1 MKWRNKLF
9 ILARSEWVKEL
20 TSFLKDEFFIEF
32 SDIPEKAVEK
42 VLNNPP
48 ELLLIEEALSPEM
61 AKNLV
66 LAFKKDL
73 HLTFLPILL
82 IVSQQELNKDW
93 EKLPVDDFVLEKANP
108 EEIKSR
114 LKLALV
120 RVKCSA
126 DANPL
131 TGLPGNTSIL
141 RTIQEKIDRKEK
153 VAVAYVDI
161 DQFKPFNDRYGFA
174 RGDEIL
180 RALARILSNVLG
192 LKCREEG
199 FVGHIGGDDF
209 VFICPEDLVEEVCQE
224 IIEEY
229 ERILPNFIDPEDL
242 ERGYFIA
249 RTRQGKIEKIP
260 FPSLSIAVVPLRG
273 GRFKHYGEVSAVASE
288 LKKIVKAK
296 KGSNY
301 LIDRRKN

>member
-9 ILARSEWVKEL
+9 VLAQSKL
-20 TSFLKDEFFIEF
+20 LQKLASFLEEDFLIEF
-32 SDIPEKAVEK
+32 TDVPERAIEK
-42 VLNNPP
+42 VFNSPP
-48 ELLLIEEALSPEM
+48 ELLLIEEALAPEM
-61 AKNLV
+61 TKNLV
-66 LAFKKDL
+66 RAFKKDL

-82 IVSQQELNKDW
+82 IVSEESLDKNW
-93 EKLPVDDFVLEKANP
+93 ESLPVDDFVLDEANP
-108 EEIKSR
+108 QEVKSR

-141 RTIQEKIDRKEK
+141 RTIQEKIDRGER

-180 RALARILSNVLG
+180 RVLARILSNVLEI
-192 LKCREEG
+192 KCREEG

-209 VFICPEDLVEEVCQE
+209 VFICPENIAEEVCQE
-224 IIEEY
+224 IIKEY
-229 ERILPNFIDPEDL
+229 EKILPNFIDPEDL
-242 ERGYFIA
+242 ERGYFVA
-249 RTRQGKIEKIP
+249 KNRQGKIEKIP
-260 FPSLSIAVVPLRG
+260 FPSLSIAVVPLRES
-273 GRFKHYGEVSAVASE
+273 RFKHYGEVSAIASE
-288 LKKIVKAK
+288 IKKIVKARE
-296 KGSNY
+296 GSNY
-301 LIDRRKN
+301 FIDRRGN